1 MNLLIYP
8 RLGTP
13 SRRAMKKIK
22 GRFGQ
27 PYEYRPRFNLVE
39 RLSEELGI
47 TPAQVLDLIEAER
60 EFLIKSRV

>member
-1 MNLLIYP
+1 
-8 RLGTP
+8 
-13 SRRAMKKIK
+13 MKKIK